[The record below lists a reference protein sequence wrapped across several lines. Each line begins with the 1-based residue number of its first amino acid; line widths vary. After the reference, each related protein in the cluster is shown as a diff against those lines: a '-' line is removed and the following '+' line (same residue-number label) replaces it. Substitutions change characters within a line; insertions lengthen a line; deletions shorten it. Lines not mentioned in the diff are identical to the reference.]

1 MKNLS
6 VCKIT
11 SENNNK
17 QYLASYFYKYVAFL
31 IPFIKELAC
40 SVIVHTFFDWTGNA
54 VDETAATFEL
64 IHYIILTFIY
74 IECHKTVV
82 RLALP

>member
-11 SENNNK
+11 SENKNK
-17 QYLASYFYKYVAFL
+17 QYLVSYFYKYVAFL

-74 IECHKTVV
+74 IYLH
-82 RLALP
+82 RMS